1 MSARHGRNATL
12 RFLGA
17 AGTVTGSKFLLERD
31 GSRIL
36 VDCGLFQGVKPLRL
50 RNREPLPFDAAEL
63 DAVVLSHGHL
73 DHCGYLPRLRNEG
86 FDGPVYATPGTVA
99 LTSIILPDS
108 GYLQEEE
115 AAHANRFGWSRH
127 HPALPLYTEQD
138 ARDTLGQLVPLPFHE
153 PREVAPGIVAELSRA
168 GHILG
173 SATVRVDLGP
183 SITFSGDLGR
193 PSHPLLREPEPIGE
207 TDWVV
212 VESTYGDR
220 RHDDVHAVEAL
231 HDVIVRT
238 VERGGTVVIPA
249 FAVDR
254 TEVLLHHLGHLHDRG
269 DLPDVP
275 VYVDSPMAL
284 AALRAY
290 RAAIA
295 DGSTEFR
302 QAVLDDPT
310 PFLEERVIEVH
321 DPEHSKRVTASDEP
335 KIVISASGMAAG
347 GRVLHHMTRFLP
359 DPASALV
366 LVGFQPEGTRGR
378 ALANGASEVKIHGR
392 YVRVRAEIVDL
403 PVFSVHA
410 DADELL
416 AWLATATRRPQ
427 GVFVVHGEAEA
438 AQRLHDRI
446 EGELDWTAVVPEHG
460 EQVRL

>member
-1 MSARHGRNATL
+1 MSAHHDRATL
-12 RFLGA
+12 QFLGA

-31 GSRIL
+31 GACIL
-36 VDCGLFQGVKPLRL
+36 VDCGLFQGLKPLRL
-50 RNREPLPFDAAEL
+50 RNREPLPLDAASL
-63 DAVVLSHGHL
+63 AAVVLTHGHL
-73 DHCGYLPRLRNEG
+73 DHCGYLPRLRNDG
-86 FDGPVYATPGTVA
+86 FEGPVHATPGTIA
-99 LTSIILPDS
+99 LASIVLPDS

-127 HPALPLYTEQD
+127 RPALPLYTEAD
-138 ARDTLGQLVPLPFHE
+138 ARDALELLTPLPFHE
-153 PREVAPGIVAELSRA
+153 RREVAPGIVVELARA

-173 SATVRVDLGP
+173 SSTVRVELGP
-183 SITFSGDLGR
+183 SVTFSGDLGR
-193 PSHPLLREPEPIGE
+193 PNHPLLRAPEPIGDS
-207 TDWVV
+207 DWVV
-212 VESTYGDR
+212 IESTYGDR
-220 RHDDVHAVEAL
+220 RHDDAHAVEVL
-231 HDVIVRT
+231 RDVIDRT
-238 VERGGTVVIPA
+238 VARRGTVIIPA

-284 AALRAY
+284 AAMRAY

-295 DGSTEFR
+295 AGATEFR

-310 PFLEERVIEVH
+310 PFLDGRVVEVH

-347 GRVLHHMTRFLP
+347 GRVLHHMTRCLP
-359 DPASALV
+359 DPANTLV
-366 LVGFQPEGTRGR
+366 LVGYQPEGTRGR
-378 ALANGASEVKIHGR
+378 ALVDGASEVKIHGR

-416 AWLATATRRPQ
+416 GWLATADRRPR
-427 GVFVVHGEAEA
+427 GVFVVHGEPDA
-438 AQRLHDRI
+438 ARCLHDRI
-446 EGELDWTAVVPEHG
+446 EDELDWTAIVPEHG
-460 EQVRL
+460 ERVRL